1 VPNIKSSQALKETIM
16 KRKRRHNAP
25 RGFTLIEALF
35 SVVIVGL
42 GVVALML
49 LFAAGTEVNSFGNRL
64 SSGVIFAEQVR
75 AATDDTPF
83 IDLPDLDGQT
93 FDGSAGLTEYQ
104 IQLDA
109 TPVNPDDLTPY
120 VGPDP
125 EMIRMTARV
134 RYKNDDLTTLNWLRS
149 Q

>member
-1 VPNIKSSQALKETIM
+1 M
-16 KRKRRHNAP
+16 KNKRRPNAP
-25 RGFTLIEALF
+25 CGFTLIEALF

-42 GVVALML
+42 GVVALMH

-64 SSGVIFAEQVR
+64 STGVIFAEQVR

-83 IDLPDLDGQT
+83 VDLPTLNGQT
-93 FDGSAGLTEYQ
+93 FDGSAGLADYQ
-104 IQLDA
+104 VQLA
-109 TPVNPDDLTPY
+109 AQPVTPDDLTPY
-120 VGPDP
+120 IGPDP

-134 RYKNDDLTTLNWLRS
+134 QYKNSDLTTLNWLRS

>member
-1 VPNIKSSQALKETIM
+1 VKQKTNK
-16 KRKRRHNAP
+16 KRRRHN
-25 RGFTLIEALF
+25 RTHGFTLIEALF

-64 SSGVIFAEQVR
+64 STGVIFAEQVR

-83 IDLPDLDGQT
+83 ADLTTLDGQAY
-93 FDGSAGLTEYQ
+93 DGTAGLADFQ
-104 IQLDA
+104 IQLAA

-125 EMIRMTARV
+125 EMIRMSARV